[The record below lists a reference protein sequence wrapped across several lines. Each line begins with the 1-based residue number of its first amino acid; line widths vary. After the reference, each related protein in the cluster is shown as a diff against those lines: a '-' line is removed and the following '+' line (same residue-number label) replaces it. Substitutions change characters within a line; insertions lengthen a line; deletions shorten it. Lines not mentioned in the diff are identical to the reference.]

1 MNQNHG
7 LSGHKLSFPHKIRT
21 FSVYEISNWISRK
34 FYRNFTQVHRCFL
47 AVTWPPFFVPLLDGI
62 RTTDSVSRGKFF
74 VPCAKGSEKK
84 GCHVPRLSPRSRV
97 AATKVNIPYSLTTI
111 SSLLRSQEEF
121 WSSSPDTVT
130 PFTEVGRRGGASIPP
145 QTSGRD
151 GSVGRRG
158 PSTEGSAGSGL
169 WGLGRG
175 RLDVKGRWRTE
186 TSKESGKKGV
196 SEKGN
201 KQ

>member
-1 MNQNHG
+1 MLVGVNFLFHVQKG
-7 LSGHKLSFPHKIRT
+7 L
-21 FSVYEISNWISRK
+21 
-34 FYRNFTQVHRCFL
+34 
-47 AVTWPPFFVPLLDGI
+47 
-62 RTTDSVSRGKFF
+62 
-74 VPCAKGSEKK
+74 KK
-84 GCHVPRLSPRSRV
+84 RLSCSSAFSTV
-97 AATKVNIPYSLTTI
+97 SGGSNKSQYSLLTDDNFVFVTKPRRI
-111 SSLLRSQEEF
+111 LILL
-121 WSSSPDTVT
+121 PDTVT